1 MLCTHVSP
9 HYVVIM
15 SPSNVDLLC
24 TDRFPVVLHVEVSL
38 LSSSA
43 VLGLRR
49 SGSWFLYAKNYTGVV
64 YRDSDPEL
72 EIRHCR
78 QCFETVGWVTD
89 RMGIQSEKSRTGF
102 P

>member
-38 LSSSA
+38 LSSST

-49 SGSWFLYAKNYTGVV
+49 SGSWFLYAKKITLVWFT
-64 YRDSDPEL
+64 
-72 EIRHCR
+72 EI
-78 QCFETVGWVTD
+78 Q
-89 RMGIQSEKSRTGF
+89 ILS
-102 P
+102 